1 MSATVATVP
10 TTAPTST
17 TTTAPTT
24 GAATATNGA
33 PTTTGAPATNPQGQQ
48 GQTQGQGA
56 PAASASLYVGDLAP
70 EVLERDLFELFS
82 VVGPIYSIRVL
93 RDSVSRRSL
102 GYAYVNFSNIQ
113 DAERALDT
121 LNYQPVKGRAIRI
134 MWKQRDPALRRSGVG
149 NIFIKNLDKT
159 VDSRTLHDTFS
170 QFGNIISC
178 KVVGDD
184 TGDSRGFGFVQY
196 QTQEEADHAI
206 KKVNGNKMGNS
217 DKKVTV
223 THFKHA
229 TDRPS
234 SKFSNVFVKNLPK
247 TVNEDDFV
255 AFFKKFGPITSG
267 VLRTT
272 EDGSSLGFG
281 FLQFELVEDAEQ
293 AVEAVNGTK
302 AFDDEFELYCGPH
315 MKKHQRAMV
324 NKKKAEQR
332 RQETAA
338 KHQGNNLYIKHLDE
352 GSNDETLRKEF
363 ARFGSIT
370 SAKIVVDEK
379 GVCKGFGYVCF
390 SNQEEATR
398 AVTEMNGKMLGSKPL
413 FVALHQSRPVRQA
426 QLSQQR
432 GPMMRNAGFQGQ
444 MPFAQPGMPFIY
456 PGAAARP
463 GMVIMPGNV
472 PARFYPQRG
481 PMIGNQGGRN
491 AQNRAP
497 YNRQPRAGQIQGPV
511 APVGAPMPVQQQAGA
526 GGVQYKGNVR
536 NPQRPGGSAPAVPQ
550 TAPVSAPATTVQAP
564 TGGSTEFT
572 SKLANATPEQQK
584 QMLGER
590 LFVQIAPNHGQLA
603 GKITGMLLD
612 GLDVDELLH
621 LIEDNA
627 ALKEKVDV
635 AIEALQQHQQQ
646 EAAK

>member
-1 MSATVATVP
+1 MSATVATAP
-10 TTAPTST
+10 SNSTTA
-17 TTTAPTT
+17 TTTAS
-24 GAATATNGA
+24 TNGQ
-33 PTTTGAPATNPQGQQ
+33 ATQGQGQSQSQ

-121 LNYQPVKGRAIRI
+121 LNYQPVKGRPIRI

-196 QTQEEADHAI
+196 QTQEEADFAI
-206 KKVNGNKMGNS
+206 TKVNGNKIM

-223 THFKHA
+223 TQFKHA

-247 TVNEDDFV
+247 TITEEDFV
-255 AFFKKFGPITSG
+255 NFFKKFGDITSG
-267 VLRTT
+267 VLKTD
-272 EDGSSLGFG
+272 ESGGSLGFG
-281 FLQFELVEDAEQ
+281 FLQFDSHEDAEK
-293 AVEAVNGTK
+293 AVVAVNGTK
-302 AFDDEFELYCGPH
+302 AFDDELEVYCGPH
-315 MKKHQRAMV
+315 MKKHQRAIV

-352 GSNDETLRKEF
+352 NFTDESLRKEF
-363 ARFGSIT
+363 SRFGTIT
-370 SAKIVVDEK
+370 SAKIVADEK

-413 FVALHQSRPVRQA
+413 FVALHQPRPVRQA
-426 QLSQQR
+426 QLAQQR
-432 GPMMRNAGFQGQ
+432 GPMMRGAGFHGQ
-444 MPFAQPGMPFIY
+444 IPFQPGMPFLY

-463 GMVIMPGNV
+463 GMVLMPGNV
-472 PARFYPQRG
+472 PSRFYPQRG
-481 PMIGNQGGRN
+481 PMMGNQGGRN
-491 AQNRAP
+491 AQRGAP
-497 YNRQPRAGQIQGPV
+497 YNRQPRTGQMPGPV
-511 APVGAPMPVQQQAGA
+511 APVPNMPVQQQAGA
-526 GGVQYKGNVR
+526 GVQYKGNVR
-536 NPQRPGGSAPAVPQ
+536 NPQRPGGPIAPAVPQ
-550 TAPVSAPATTVQAP
+550 AAPVATAAPVQA
-564 TGGSTEFT
+564 TSGSSTEFT
-572 SKLANATPEQQK
+572 SKLANANPEQQK

-635 AIEALQQHQQQ
+635 AIEALQQHQQKQ
-646 EAAK
+646 DAAK

>member
-1 MSATVATVP
+1 MSASVATAP
-10 TTAPTST
+10 STAPST
-17 TTTAPTT
+17 TTAAPT
-24 GAATATNGA
+24 AAPSTSSATQNTPNGQNA
-33 PTTTGAPATNPQGQQ
+33 NQAGQAQGQ
-48 GQTQGQGA
+48 GAQGQGA

-121 LNYQPVKGRAIRI
+121 LNYQPVKGRPIRI

-170 QFGNIISC
+170 LFGNIISC

-196 QTQEEADHAI
+196 QTQEEADLAI
-206 KKVNGNKMGNS
+206 KKVNGNKIM

-223 THFKHA
+223 TQFKHA

-247 TVNEDDFV
+247 TVSEDDFV
-255 AFFKKFGPITSG
+255 NYFKKFGPISSG
-267 VLRTT
+267 VLRV
-272 EDGSSLGFG
+272 DDSGASLGFG
-281 FLQFELVEDAEQ
+281 FLQFDNHEDAEQ
-293 AVEAVNGTK
+293 AVTAVNGTK
-302 AFDDEFELYCGPH
+302 AFDDELEVYCGPH
-315 MKKHQRAMV
+315 MKKHQRAMI

-352 GSNDETLRKEF
+352 NFSDESLRKEF
-363 ARFGSIT
+363 SRFGSIT
-370 SAKIVVDEK
+370 SAKIVADDK

-413 FVALHQSRPVRQA
+413 FVALHQPRPVRQA
-426 QLSQQR
+426 QLAQQR
-432 GPMMRNAGFQGQ
+432 GPMMRGAGFHGQ
-444 MPFAQPGMPFIY
+444 IPFQPGMPFLY

-463 GMVIMPGNV
+463 GMVLMPSNV
-472 PARFYPQRG
+472 PSRFYPQRG
-481 PMIGNQGGRN
+481 PMMGNQGGRN
-491 AQNRAP
+491 VQRGVP
-497 YNRQPRAGQIQGPV
+497 YNRQPRAGQMPVGPV
-511 APVGAPMPVQQQAGA
+511 APVPNMVMQQQS
-526 GGVQYKGNVR
+526 GVQYKGNVR
-536 NPQRPGGSAPAVPQ
+536 NPQRPGAPIAPVVPQ
-550 TAPVSAPATTVQAP
+550 TAPVAAPAAPAQASA
-564 TGGSTEFT
+564 TNSTEFT

-612 GLDVDELLH
+612 GLEVEELLH
-621 LIEDNA
+621 LIEDNT

-635 AIEALQQHQQQ
+635 AIEALQQHQQKQ